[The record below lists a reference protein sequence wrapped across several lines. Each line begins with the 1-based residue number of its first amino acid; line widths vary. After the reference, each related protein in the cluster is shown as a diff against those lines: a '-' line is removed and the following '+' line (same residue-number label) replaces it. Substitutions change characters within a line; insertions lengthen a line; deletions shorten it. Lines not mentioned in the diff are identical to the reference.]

1 MGCGCGKGRKKRRQS
16 SRMPTGDKPPVK
28 VRNIVIPR
36 DMTPNERRSTIA
48 KLNNSRN
55 AEKKRRVSDI
65 INDKVTKDKG

>member
-48 KLNNSRN
+48 KLNNSRD
-55 AEKKRRVSDI
+55 AEKRRRVSDI
-65 INDKVTKDKG
+65 INDKTKK